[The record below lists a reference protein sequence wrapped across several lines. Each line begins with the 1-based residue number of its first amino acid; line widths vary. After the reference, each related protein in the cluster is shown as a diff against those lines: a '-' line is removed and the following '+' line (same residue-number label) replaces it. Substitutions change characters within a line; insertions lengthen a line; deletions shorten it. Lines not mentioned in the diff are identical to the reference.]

1 MIKLNLKGKQY
12 QSPSSLADITLREVI
27 GFDEMY
33 GKDLLKFQEN
43 SDQED
48 ELDRMELR
56 MDLACKSVSYFA
68 EIPLDIVQKTDLN
81 QILALFQEVISPILE
96 PNTERELQD
105 KYYFKNELW
114 TIASPIVDN
123 KNEMTFIELILGKEI
138 TRDLKNLANGKF
150 EALQKLSAVYFR
162 KSRHGKTE
170 EFQEEWMN
178 EDSERVELM
187 AELPMDIVLDV
198 AFFLQ
203 SSMSFFLQT
212 SQFLESPTENKKD
225 QI

>member
-12 QSPSSLADITLREVI
+12 QLPASIGDITLKQVI
-27 GFDEMY
+27 GFDDTY

-43 SDQED
+43 SDLED
-48 ELDRMELR
+48 ELMQMELR
-56 MDLACKSVSYFA
+56 MDLACKSVSYFSD
-68 EIPLDIVQKTDLN
+68 IPLEIVYKTDLN
-81 QILALFQEVISPILE
+81 QILAIFQEVISPIFE
-96 PNTERELQD
+96 PTPERELQD
-105 KYYFKNELW
+105 KYYFKDELW
-114 TIASPIVDN
+114 TIQSPIVDN
-123 KNEMTFIELILGKEI
+123 RNEMTFVELILGKEI

-162 KSRHGKTE
+162 RSFREKTE

-178 EDSERVELM
+178 EDSERIEMM
-187 AELPMDIVLDV
+187 ADLPMDIVLDV

-212 SQFLESPTENKKD
+212 SLFSENQTENQKD

>member
-12 QSPSSLADITLREVI
+12 QLPASIGDITLKQVI
-27 GFDEMY
+27 GFDETY
-33 GKDLLKFQEN
+33 GKDLAKFQEN
-43 SDQED
+43 SDLED
-48 ELDRMELR
+48 ELMQMELR
-56 MDLACKSVSYFA
+56 MDLACKSVSYFSD
-68 EIPLDIVQKTDLN
+68 IPLEIIYKTDLN
-81 QILALFQEVISPILE
+81 QILAIFQEVISPIFE
-96 PNTERELQD
+96 PAKERELQD
-105 KYYFKNELW
+105 KYYFKSEIW
-114 TIASPIVDN
+114 TIQSPIIDN
-123 KNEMTFIELILGKEI
+123 RNEMTFVELILGKEI

-162 KSRHGKTE
+162 KTKREQTE
-170 EFQEEWMN
+170 DFQEEWMN

-212 SQFLESPTENKKD
+212 SQFSESPTESKKD
-225 QI
+225 PI